1 MTLIYRSF
9 LLIFSI
15 VWAFSLQAQESAS
28 QSPGIIT
35 GNILDEKQKAIGD
48 ATVELQLLA
57 DTLTRKTTLSDKN
70 GNFSL
75 SNIAFGYYRLKI
87 TYVGFQPMV
96 IDSMN
101 FRTERF
107 DFNMNDLVM
116 KSGTSSEMAEVV
128 VYAEKPLIQSRDGNI
143 TFNAGESALSAGS
156 TASELLKSVPL
167 VANDPDGKVVVRG
180 KEPKILID
188 DKPVDLNAQQLQ
200 DFLESLPGSMIERIE
215 VMTNPPPQY
224 ANEQGGV
231 INIITR
237 KGRVGA
243 GARLSLTAGTNG
255 ERNISGNINY
265 RKKGLS
271 INLNVNTGDN
281 RVNGYG
287 YSKRENLYKDSTNY
301 FNSTNSYR
309 NRNTRPGARLSID
322 YDIDRNNIVNVLLLF
337 NHNDFRNRSE
347 NEYTNLNQHQEI
359 YKLSNRYVETEG
371 QNVNPAM
378 NLTYTHRGKK
388 PGETLRLIAGANYS
402 YNQNDRTF
410 FQQFLFPDRT
420 PTGVDSTQQQL
431 NDSWNHGYSVRVNYD
446 KLLDNKSTSF
456 SVGGGTV
463 ADASH
468 VVLNTQ
474 YWKKPDNVYVKSD
487 LLSNDFGFKQSVH
500 SGRFSMKQII
510 SEQMSVTAGVTAEVT
525 DIKFDLKDKT
535 EVNNDYTTWLPF
547 ANFNQRWEE
556 VLNLSVAYRKTIRR
570 PGIGQL
576 NPSIDYGDPN
586 NIRYGNPELA
596 PTTAHNFD
604 LVLGRNGNNYYT
616 NLGFG
621 YNVVQS
627 IFSQIRNLLP
637 DGKTETTWQNIDDR
651 HEYEVSTWS
660 GYTLSKRLR
669 MNASASYTFN
679 KYSEYDKTKNKYR
692 DGGSFTTSFNANY
705 SPLDVWNFNGNFTL
719 NRFANPQGTV
729 RSNVRMNLSA
739 QYKLLKKKLILT
751 LNAIDPIFQQKYTT
765 YTFGPNYNLESFS
778 NARTR
783 SYRLTVSY
791 NFTNLVG
798 GGKKK
803 PSAAASV
810 PVKGGA
816 GATGKGSP
824 ANGVKRGEPA
834 KATTPTSTEKN
845 GQPAKAVPAKQPA
858 AKVKP
863 EGTTVGVPI

>member
-1 MTLIYRSF
+1 MTLLYRAF
-9 LLIFSI
+9 LWIFFI
-15 VWAFSLQAQESAS
+15 ITAFSLQAQEKGANDA
-28 QSPGIIT
+28 PGILT
-35 GNILDEKQKAIGD
+35 GNILDEKQKPAGD
-48 ATVELQLLA
+48 ATVELQFLA
-57 DTLTRKTTLSDKN
+57 DTLTKKTTITDKN
-70 GNFSL
+70 GNFSI
-75 SNIAFGYYRLKI
+75 SSIAFGWYRLKV
-87 TYVGFQPMV
+87 TYVGFQPLV
-96 IDSMN
+96 IDSLH

-116 KSGTSSEMAEVV
+116 KAGTSNQLQEIV
-128 VYAEKPLIQSRDGNI
+128 VYAEKPLIQSKDGNI
-143 TFNAGESALSAGS
+143 TFNAGESALSAGAS
-156 TASELLKSVPL
+156 ASELLKSVPL

-188 DKPVDLNAQQLQ
+188 DKPVELNAQQLQ

-243 GARLSLTAGTNG
+243 GARVAVMAGTNG
-255 ERNISGNINY
+255 ERSISGNINY
-265 RKKGLS
+265 RKKGLA

-287 YSKRENLYKDSTNY
+287 YSKRENIYKDSTNY
-301 FNSTNSYR
+301 FNTTNSYR

-322 YDIDRNNIVNVLLLF
+322 YDIDRYNIVNVLLLF

-347 NEYTNLNQHQEI
+347 NEYTNLNRFEEI
-359 YKLSNRYVETEG
+359 YKLSNRYIETEG

-378 NLTYTHRGKK
+378 NLTYTRRGKK
-388 PGETLRLIAGANYS
+388 PGESLRLIAGANYS

-410 FQQFLFPDRT
+410 FQQFLKPDRT

-431 NDSWNHGYSVRVNYD
+431 NDSWNHGYSLRINYD
-446 KLLDNKSTSF
+446 KLLDNKTTSF
-456 SVGGGTV
+456 STGVATV
-463 ADASH
+463 NDVSH

-474 YWKKPDNVYVKSD
+474 YMKKPENEYVKND

-500 SGRFSMKQII
+500 SVRFSMKQVI
-510 SEQMSVTAGVTAEVT
+510 SEQMSVTAGITAEVT
-525 DIKFDLKDKT
+525 DIQFDLKDKT
-535 EVNNDYTTWLPF
+535 QVNNDYTTWLPF
-547 ANFNQRWEE
+547 ANFNKRWED

-570 PGIGQL
+570 PGIGNL

-596 PTTAHNFD
+596 PSTSHNFD
-604 LVLGRNGNNYYT
+604 LVLGRNGDNYYT

-621 YNVVQS
+621 YNIVQN
-627 IFSQIRNLLP
+627 IFSQIRNLQP

-660 GYTLSKRLR
+660 GYTVSKQFR
-669 MNASASYTFN
+669 MNFSASYTYN
-679 KYSEYDKTKNKYR
+679 KYSQYDKEKNKYR
-692 DGGSFTTSFNANY
+692 DGGTFTTSFNTNY
-705 SPLDVWNFNGNFTL
+705 APKDVWNINGNFTL

-729 RSNVRMNLSA
+729 RSNIRMNLA
-739 QYKLLKKKLILT
+739 LQHKLFNKRLVFT
-751 LNAIDPIFQQKYTT
+751 LNAIDPIFQQKYTS
-765 YTFGPNYNLESFS
+765 YTFGPNYNLETFS

-798 GGKKK
+798 NKKK
-803 PSAAASV
+803 PLPGKATLPGQKKAV
-810 PVKGGA
+810 PVK
-816 GATGKGSP
+816 S
-824 ANGVKRGEPA
+824 GEFPLWRD
-834 KATTPTSTEKN
+834 KL
-845 GQPAKAVPAKQPA
+845 
-858 AKVKP
+858 
-863 EGTTVGVPI
+863 

>member
-1 MTLIYRSF
+1 MTLLYRCF
-9 LLIFSI
+9 LLTIFT
-15 VWAFSLQAQESAS
+15 VLAFSLQAQETVG
-28 QSPGIIT
+28 QSPGILT
-35 GNILDEKQKAIGD
+35 GNLLDEKQKAVGE
-48 ATVELQLLA
+48 ATVELQLLT
-57 DTLTRKTTLSDKN
+57 DTTARKTTLSDKN
-70 GNFSL
+70 GNFSI
-75 SNIAFGYYRLKI
+75 SNIAFGWYRLRI
-87 TYVGFQPMV
+87 TYIGFQPLI
-96 IDSMN
+96 IDSLN

-107 DFNMNDLVM
+107 DFNMNDLM
-116 KSGTSSEMAEVV
+116 LKAGTSSQMQEVV

-143 TFNAGESALSAGS
+143 TFNAGESALSAGA

-255 ERNISGNINY
+255 ERNISGNVNY
-265 RKKGLS
+265 RKKGLAV
-271 INLNVNTGDN
+271 NFNVNTGDN

-287 YSKRENLYKDSTNY
+287 YSKRENLYKDSSNY

-322 YDIDRNNIVNVLLLF
+322 YDIDRYNIVNVLLLF
-337 NHNDFRNRSE
+337 NYNDFRNRSE
-347 NEYTNLNQHQEI
+347 NEYINLNRFGEI
-359 YKLSNRYVETEG
+359 TKLSNRYVETEG
-371 QNVNPAM
+371 ENVNPAM

-402 YNQNDRTF
+402 YNRNDRTF

-431 NDSWNHGYSVRVNYD
+431 NDSWNHGYSLRVNYD

-456 SVGGGTV
+456 SVGAGTV
-463 ADASH
+463 ADMSH
-468 VVLNTQ
+468 VVLHTQ
-474 YWKKPDNVYVKSD
+474 YWKKPENEYVKSD

-500 SGRFSMKQII
+500 NGRFSMKQLL
-510 SEQMSVTAGVTAEVT
+510 SEQMSITAGINAEVT
-525 DIKFDLKDKT
+525 DIQFELRDKT
-535 EVNNDYTTWLPF
+535 KVNNNYTTWLPF
-547 ANFNQRWEE
+547 ANFNQRWED

-586 NIRYGNPELA
+586 NIRYGNPGLA

-621 YNVVQS
+621 YNIVQS
-627 IFSQIRNLLP
+627 IFSQIRNLMP

-660 GYTLSKRLR
+660 GYTVSKQFR
-669 MNASASYTFN
+669 MNFSASYTYN
-679 KYSEYDKTKNKYR
+679 KYSLYDKTKNKYR
-692 DGGSFTTSFNANY
+692 DGGSFSTSFNTNY
-705 SPLDVWNFNGNFTL
+705 SLKDIWNFNGNFTL

-729 RSNVRMNLSA
+729 RSNVRMNVAVQHKMLN
-739 QYKLLKKKLILT
+739 KKLVLT

-791 NFTNLVG
+791 NFTNLAG
-798 GGKKK
+798 NGKKK
-803 PSAAASV
+803 PAPAL
-810 PVKGGA
+810 PGKNK
-816 GATGKGSP
+816 AT
-824 ANGVKRGEPA
+824 PA
-834 KATTPTSTEKN
+834 KPSSSTKGQATATK
-845 GQPAKAVPAKQPA
+845 PA
-858 AKVKP
+858 AKGAATREPVGKP
-863 EGTTVGVPI
+863 SDTGEGR

>member
-1 MTLIYRSF
+1 MTLLYRTF
-9 LLIFSI
+9 LLIFFI
-15 VWAFSLQAQESAS
+15 IMAFSLQAQENAAAGA
-28 QSPGIIT
+28 PGILT
-35 GNILDEKQKAIGD
+35 GNILDEKQKAVGD
-48 ATVELQLLA
+48 ATVELQFLA
-57 DTLTRKTTLSDKN
+57 DTLTKKTTISDKN
-70 GNFSL
+70 GNFAL
-75 SNIAFGYYRLKI
+75 SNIAFGWYRLKI
-87 TYVGFQPMV
+87 TYVGLQPLI
-96 IDSMN
+96 IDSLH

-107 DFNMNDLVM
+107 DFNMNDLLM
-116 KSGTSSEMAEVV
+116 KQGGNDQLHEVV
-128 VYAEKPLIQSRDGNI
+128 VYAEKPLIQSKDGNI
-143 TFNAGESALSAGS
+143 TFNAGESALSAGA

-200 DFLESLPGSMIERIE
+200 DFLESMPGSMIERIE

-243 GARLSLTAGTNG
+243 SARVTVTAGTNG
-255 ERNISGNINY
+255 ERNVSGNLNY
-265 RKKGLS
+265 RKKGLA
-271 INLNVNTGDN
+271 INFNLNTGDN
-281 RVNGYG
+281 RVNGNG
-287 YSKRENLYKDSTNY
+287 YSKRENIYKDSSNF

-322 YDIDRNNIVNVLLLF
+322 YDLDRYNIVNVLLLF

-347 NEYTNLNQHQEI
+347 NEYTNLNRFEEI
-359 YKLSNRYVETEG
+359 TKLSNRYVETEG

-410 FQQFLFPDRT
+410 FQQFLKPDRS

-431 NDSWNHGYSVRVNYD
+431 NDSWNHGYSLRINYD
-446 KLLDNKSTSF
+446 KLLDNKTTSI
-456 SVGGGTV
+456 SAGVATV
-463 ADASH
+463 TDVSH

-474 YWKKPDNVYVKSD
+474 YMKKPENEYVKSD
-487 LLSNDFGFKQSVH
+487 LLSNDFGFNQAVH
-500 SGRFSMKQII
+500 SGRLSLKQVIT
-510 SEQMSVTAGVTAEVT
+510 EEMSVTAGVTAEVT
-525 DIKFDLKDKT
+525 DIQFDLKDKS

-547 ANFNQRWEE
+547 ANFNKRWEDI
-556 VLNLSVAYRKTIRR
+556 LNLSLAYRKTIRR

-576 NPSIDYGDPN
+576 NPSVDYGDPN
-586 NIRYGNPELA
+586 NLRYGNPALS
-596 PTTAHNFD
+596 PTTSHNFD
-604 LVLGRNGNNYYT
+604 LVLGRNGDNYYT

-621 YNVVQS
+621 YNIVQS

-660 GYTLSKRLR
+660 GYTVSKQFR
-669 MNASASYTFN
+669 MNFSASYTFN
-679 KYSEYDKTKNKYR
+679 KYSQFDKEKNKYR
-692 DGGSFTTSFNANY
+692 DGGSFTTSFNTNY
-705 SPLDVWNFNGNFTL
+705 SPKDVWNFNGNFTL

-729 RSNVRMNLSA
+729 RSNIRMNLA
-739 QYKLLKKKLILT
+739 FQHKMFNKRLVLT
-751 LNAIDPIFQQKYTT
+751 LNAIDPIFQQKYTS
-765 YTFGPNYNLESFS
+765 YTFGPNYNIESFS

-791 NFTNLVG
+791 AFTNLVSAN
-798 GGKKK
+798 KKK
-803 PSAAASV
+803 PM
-810 PVKGGA
+810 
-816 GATGKGSP
+816 
-824 ANGVKRGEPA
+824 PA
-834 KATTPTSTEKN
+834 KTT
-845 GQPAKAVPAKQPA
+845 QPAQTKAVPAKP
-858 AKVKP
+858 
-863 EGTTVGVPI
+863 GTGTSIRKQL